1 MPALSRDEVDKGSKL
16 PPRHSPQAGQ
26 AHAMMMQTGATAT
39 ATAATATTATTTAAG
54 AAIAAT
60 SVHPEALEWGSDRLP
75 DVGFGSVLGAPPH
88 PNHFQGTLDRGMD
101 ATLAEGVDMLVEMGC
116 GSRVECE
123 EALKEAGGDVSAA
136 AGHLVEMRE
145 SSLGPLRMMSQ

>member
-1 MPALSRDEVDKGSKL
+1 MPALSRDEVNEGSKL

-39 ATAATATTATTTAAG
+39 APANAAATAAG
-54 AAIAAT
+54 AAVAAT

-88 PNHFQGTLDRGMD
+88 PNHFQGTLGRGMD
-101 ATLAEGVDMLVEMGC
+101 ATLSEGVDMLAEMGC

-123 EALKEAGGDVSAA
+123 EALREAGGDVSAA